1 MCACVQLECSEELG
15 DIVKVADPTLA
26 LSVYLRANVPA
37 KVSVSPTS
45 SVCLLL
51 FFSSPA
57 CLSLVIMKKY
67 LAGLVPQDLPG
78 THNGVNLMSQHVLL
92 LGREATVATEITA
105 CMEKPCCG
113 KTQTAHDEDLGQCC
127 LLAVLNSVY

>member
-1 MCACVQLECSEELG
+1 MCAFVQLECSEELG

-78 THNGVNLMSQHVLL
+78 TPNGVNLMSQHVLL

-113 KTQTAHDEDLGQCC
+113 KNP
-127 LLAVLNSVY
+127 NSP